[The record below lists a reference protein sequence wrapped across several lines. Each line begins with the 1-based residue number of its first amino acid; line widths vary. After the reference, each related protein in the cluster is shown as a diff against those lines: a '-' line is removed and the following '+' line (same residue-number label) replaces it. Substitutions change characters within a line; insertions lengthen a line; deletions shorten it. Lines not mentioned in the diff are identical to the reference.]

1 MKKLFL
7 LIAAACASLTAAA
20 DEGMWLLPYLQKMNI
35 ADMRAKGCELSAE
48 EIYAADRSSLKDA
61 IVIFG
66 AGCTG
71 EVVSPEDFNNI
82 VPVVERALK
91 TPSSAIAA
99 FREETV
105 ACWGRS
111 GEAIAQWT
119 VDTLARMDA
128 GHAAQAA
135 PQTK

>member
-1 MKKLFL
+1 MFLF
-7 LIAAACASLTAAA
+7 AAFFAATVAA